1 MTSIEKLRAKLGLK
15 MGPGVRQDDNSAG
28 GLALN
33 TAKSKG
39 DDTTVRPERSA
50 AKSKGEHPSLPELR
64 VLAASGQLGYGIP
77 DAALAEGVSRKPHFI
92 GCDMGS
98 IDPGPYYLGSGNMGT
113 SDGITR
119 ADLRKVLKAA
129 RSIDVPLMIGTA
141 GTAGAAPHL
150 EKTLAMVREIAR
162 EEGLHFK
169 LASIRADI
177 PPDAVKRAIR
187 DKKVTPLGAIGG
199 LTEED
204 VDATTHLVG
213 QMGVEAFQRALEAG
227 ADVVIAGRA
236 CDTAVFAAI
245 PAMLGYPM
253 GPAMHMA
260 KIIECCSICTTPG
273 GRDAALGTLDAAGFV
288 IDSMNPIRN
297 ATPMSVAAHSL
308 YEQNDPYRVIEPE
321 GVLNTEGAQ
330 YEALDE
336 HRCRISGASWE
347 PAQRFTVK
355 LEGARRVGE
364 RAIVLAGCSDPRA
377 IAAMK
382 TVILPAVEK
391 TVRELV
397 GGSVSGPFELHHR
410 VYGIDGVF
418 AWPQPPEVMPREVFV
433 MVECIAA
440 TADDAKSVATVFKQY
455 LLHHGFP
462 GRISTGG
469 NLAFPFTPPEVM
481 SGTAYRFSVYH
492 VMEVEGMKGLE
503 ALFPVTVEEV

>member
-1 MTSIEKLRAKLGLK
+1 MSAIEKLRAELEL
-15 MGPGVRQDDNSAG
+15 
-28 GLALN
+28 
-33 TAKSKG
+33 TA
-39 DDTTVRPERSA
+39 V
-50 AKSKGEHPSLPELR
+50 HPSTASPRDTQDERLAKLPPLR
-64 VLAASGQLGYGIP
+64 VLAASGQLGYGVP
-77 DAALAEGVSRKPHFI
+77 DAALEEGLRRKPHFI
-92 GCDMGS
+92 GADMGS

-113 SDGITR
+113 SEGITR
-119 ADLRKVLKAA
+119 TDLRKVLKAA
-129 RSIDVPLMIGTA
+129 RSADVPLMIGTA

-150 EKTLAMVREIAR
+150 DKTLAIVREIAR
-162 EEGLHFK
+162 EEGLHFR
-169 LASIRADI
+169 LASIRGDI
-177 PPDAVKRAIR
+177 PRDIVKRAIQAR
-187 DKKVTPLGAIGG
+187 KVTPLGAIAP
-199 LTEED
+199 LSADD
-204 VDATTHLVG
+204 VDASTHIVG
-213 QMGVEAFQRALEAG
+213 QMGVEAFQRALQAG

-245 PAMLGYPM
+245 PAMLGYPL

-260 KIIECCSICTTPG
+260 KIIECCSLCTTPG
-273 GRDAALGTLDAAGFV
+273 GRDAALGVLDAQGFV

-321 GVLNTEGAQ
+321 GMLNTERAR
-330 YEALDE
+330 YEAVDE
-336 HRCRISGASWE
+336 HRCRISGATWQ
-347 PAQRFTVK
+347 PATRFTVK

-364 RAIVLAGCSDPRA
+364 RAMVLAGCSDPRA

-382 TVILPAVEK
+382 DVILPAVEK

-397 GGSVSGPFELHHR
+397 STTVSGPFELHYR

-418 AWPQPPEVMPREVFV
+418 AWPEPPAVMPREVFV

-440 TADDAKSVATVFKQY
+440 TADDAKAVATVFKQY

-469 NLAFPFTPPEVM
+469 NLAFPFTPPEVL

-492 VMEVEGMKGLE
+492 VMEVEGINALE
-503 ALFPVTVEEV
+503 ALFPVTVEEL

>member
-1 MTSIEKLRAKLGLK
+1 MSAIETLRQALGL
-15 MGPGVRQDDNSAG
+15 SAG
-28 GLALN
+28 AEGTGKLQ
-33 TAKSKG
+33 
-39 DDTTVRPERSA
+39 P
-50 AKSKGEHPSLPELR
+50 LR

-77 DAALAEGVSRKPHFI
+77 DAALAAGLERRPHFI

-113 SDGITR
+113 SEGVTR
-119 ADLRKVLKAA
+119 ADLAKVLRGA
-129 RSIDVPLMIGTA
+129 RSIGVPLLIGTA

-162 EEGLHFK
+162 AENLHFR
-169 LASIRADI
+169 LASIRADVPHDLI
-177 PPDAVKRAIR
+177 KRAIR
-187 DKKVTPLGAIGG
+187 DRRVTSLGNIPA
-199 LTEED
+199 LTEAD
-204 VDATTHLVG
+204 VDASSHIVG

-245 PAMLGYPM
+245 PGMLGYPM

-273 GRDAALGTLDAAGFV
+273 GRDALLGTLDGEGFV
-288 IDSMNPIRN
+288 VDSMNPIRN
-297 ATPMSVAAHSL
+297 ASPMSVAAHSL

-321 GVLNTEGAQ
+321 GLLNTEGAR
-330 YEALDE
+330 YEAVDE
-336 HRCRISGASWE
+336 HRCRISGARWA
-347 PAQRFTVK
+347 PATRFTVK

-364 RAIVLAGCSDPRA
+364 RAIVLAGCADPRA

-382 TVILPAVEK
+382 DILPAVEK

-397 GGSVSGPFELHHR
+397 AGSVSGPFELYHR

-418 AWPQPPEVMPREVFV
+418 AWPQPPDPLPREVFV

-469 NLAFPFTPPEVM
+469 NLAFPFTPPEVL

-492 VMEVEGMKGLE
+492 VMEVDALEPLFPLTLE
-503 ALFPVTVEEV
+503 AL

>member
-1 MTSIEKLRAKLGLK
+1 MIAIERLRSE
-15 MGPGVRQDDNSAG
+15 VSTG
-28 GLALN
+28 GALQ
-33 TAKSKG
+33 
-39 DDTTVRPERSA
+39 P
-50 AKSKGEHPSLPELR
+50 LR

-77 DAALAEGVSRKPHFI
+77 DAALAEGLERKPHFI

-98 IDPGPYYLGSGNMGT
+98 IDPGPYYLGSGNLGT

-119 ADLRKVLKAA
+119 ADLTKVLRAA
-129 RSIDVPLMIGTA
+129 RSIGVPLMLGTA
-141 GTAGAAPHL
+141 GTAGAAAHL
-150 EKTLAMVREIAR
+150 DKTLTMVREIAR
-162 EEGLHFK
+162 AENLHFR
-169 LASIRADI
+169 LASIRADMPRDTI
-177 PPDAVKRAIR
+177 KHAIR
-187 DKKVTPLGAIGG
+187 DGKVTPLGAIPA
-199 LTEED
+199 LTEAD
-204 VDATTHLVG
+204 VDSATNIVG
-213 QMGVEAFQRALEAG
+213 QMGIEAFQRALEAG

-253 GPAMHMA
+253 GPAMHMS

-273 GRDAALGTLDAAGFV
+273 GRDALLGTLDDEGFV

-308 YEQNDPYRVIEPE
+308 YEQSDPYRVIEPE
-321 GVLNTEGAQ
+321 GMLDTEAAR
-330 YEALDE
+330 YEALDD
-336 HRCRISGASWE
+336 HRCRISGATWI
-347 PAQRFTVK
+347 PAKRFTVK
-355 LEGARRVGE
+355 LEGATRVGE

-382 TVILPAVEK
+382 DILAAVEK

-397 GGSVSGPFELHHR
+397 GPSVSGPFQLHHR

-418 AWPQPPEVMPREVFV
+418 AWPEPPVTMPREVFV

-440 TADDAKSVATVFKQY
+440 NADDAKSVATVFKQY

-469 NLAFPFTPPEVM
+469 NLAFPFTPPEVVAG
-481 SGTAYRFSVYH
+481 SAYRFNIYH
-492 VMEVEGMKGLE
+492 VMEVDAL
-503 ALFPVTVEEV
+503 APLFPVTLEDL

>member
-1 MTSIEKLRAKLGLK
+1 MNAIEKLRGEVAA
-15 MGPGVRQDDNSAG
+15 PG
-28 GLALN
+28 GLQ
-33 TAKSKG
+33 
-39 DDTTVRPERSA
+39 P
-50 AKSKGEHPSLPELR
+50 LR

-77 DAALAEGVSRKPHFI
+77 DAALAEGLKRKPHFI

-98 IDPGPYYLGSGNMGT
+98 IDPGPYYLGSGNLGT

-119 ADLRKVLKAA
+119 ADLRKVLRAA
-129 RSIDVPLMIGTA
+129 RSIGVPLVLGTA

-150 EKTLAMVREIAR
+150 DKTLAMVRDIAR
-162 EEGLHFK
+162 EENLHFR
-169 LASIRADI
+169 LASIRADMPRDVI
-177 PPDAVKRAIR
+177 KQAIR
-187 DKKVTPLGAIGG
+187 AGKVTPLGAIPE
-199 LTEED
+199 LTEQD
-204 VDATTHLVG
+204 VDSASHIVG
-213 QMGVEAFQRALEAG
+213 QMGIEAFQRALEAG

-273 GRDAALGTLDAAGFV
+273 GRDALLGTLDQDGFA

-308 YEQNDPYRVIEPE
+308 YEQSDPYRVIEPE
-321 GVLNTEGAQ
+321 GMLNTEAARYQ
-330 YEALDE
+330 ALDE
-336 HRCRISGASWE
+336 HRCRISGAKWE
-347 PAQRFTVK
+347 PAKRFTVK
-355 LEGARRVGE
+355 LEGATRVGE
-364 RAIVLAGCSDPRA
+364 RAVVLAGCSDPRA

-382 TVILPAVEK
+382 DILQAVEK
-391 TVRELV
+391 TVRDIV
-397 GGSVSGPFELHHR
+397 APSVSGPFQLHHR

-418 AWPQPPEVMPREVFV
+418 AWPEPPPTLPREVFV

-440 TADDAKSVATVFKQY
+440 SADDAKSVATVFKQY

-462 GRISTGG
+462 GRISTAG

-481 SGTAYRFSVYH
+481 SGTAYRFNVYH
-492 VMEVEGMKGLE
+492 VMEVDALE
-503 ALFPVTVEEV
+503 PLFPVTIEEL